1 MPLATLLLPFAAL
14 LAAMVLPV
22 QAAIN
27 AQLSRALGNPVA
39 ATACSFASGTI
50 LLILLTLVF
59 FRDLP
64 PLSQIAKIPVWLFLT
79 GGALGVVYLIG
90 NVVLVPR
97 LGAATV
103 FVFAIAGQLT
113 MALLLDQFGLLGLA
127 VREISLGRVA
137 GVLMVLAGAVMV
149 RTL

>member
-1 MPLATLLLPFAAL
+1 M
-14 LAAMVLPV
+14 
-22 QAAIN
+22 
-27 AQLSRALGNPVA
+27 
-39 ATACSFASGTI
+39 SFASGTVV
-50 LLILLTLVF
+50 LVVLTLVF
-59 FRDLP
+59 FRELP
-64 PLSQIAKIPVWLFLT
+64 PLSQIGKIPLWLFVT
-79 GGALGVVYLIG
+79 GGALGTVYLIG

-103 FVFAIAGQLT
+103 FVFAIAGQLA

-137 GVLMVLAGAVMV
+137 GVVMVLAGAVMV